1 MLFGC
6 GVEALN
12 SDAVKGS
19 LRAYLHRL
27 VRKAFHQ
34 CCRMSL
40 VNAIQISPDKA
51 AESFPEPEKHSKIS
65 YTREFLLSLSG
76 LDVCKNLPSGFGR
89 STLSEFEDAFQAIQ
103 DRQRIPGSLPLQ
115 GYGRTDYGTSP
126 PTRGDSSNYSR
137 GSYGR
142 WDNRSSGR
150 NERDSDSQ
158 SDWDSDSGRRHSN
171 QSRRSWQNS
180 EHDGLLGS
188 GSFPR
193 PSGFPAGLS
202 APKVRSNDHSQLNR
216 STEPYQPPRPYKA
229 VPHSRRENSDSFN
242 DETFGSA
249 ECTSQDRAEEERR
262 RRESFELMRKEQQ
275 KAFQEKQKLNPNKHK
290 DDHVS
295 DLCKLLGDTKEGKS
309 VLNRSNE
316 LDEIVTQAVSNND
329 SSKSSLQTS
338 AARPLV
344 PPGFKSTTLEMSSST
359 RSLTHSHSAEVGK
372 PEFEESLS
380 HAKAIV
386 QNGNINNQEERQ
398 LVQKM
403 GFREQQHENTSIHSP
418 SLNKGE
424 QIVDSSTD
432 LEVSNKKLGVDNQL
446 YKTSSLSEASQTQ
459 DGSEIVEFDT
469 KKVTGHKIISDSK
482 QNHSTVVLEKIFGNV
497 LTVDLS
503 GSTGVIEH
511 HDSEQDDTW
520 SPNAVKSSK
529 FADWFLEDEKKAAE
543 DPSHTRPRNLLSL
556 IVGGEKGG
564 SQVSDVKAT
573 KHVLPDIS
581 FQNSEPTNWHLT
593 SNMTSSTIG
602 ISEPLYN
609 CSKQEAIP
617 AILTC
622 EDLEQTILSEYSE
635 SGSTLQD
642 PVQIWSDSNTKTK
655 VSKADIDDH
664 ASQHLLSLLQKG
676 TDLKDMTESPNLDG
690 GLLDKHNVSEGAIVG
705 SALDN
710 SRVEKVENIQ
720 HSGKN
725 LTLETLFGS
734 AFMKEL
740 QSVEAPVS
748 IQRGS
753 VGSARTDISEP
764 HGSNFGVMGGGLF
777 PASMVGVGS
786 NRSSDESNILQSSQ
800 RQQLNSDKIENWLGI
815 NNTQVKV
822 DPSKHQNDLV
832 SKLGGFDGAVDIQLP
847 EEENLITVG
856 DPVNMSNT
864 SNKPV
869 VIAEKLSALNTV
881 LKDIRPMVGREGPPF
896 ICSPYDPMEPEIP
909 FGKLHAQQPSSPQ
922 FHPPRMNH
930 GRPFFHPLDLHPTHA
945 SSQMNFMAPEVI
957 VHRDAPTTRKF
968 PVNMMRPPFHHPN
981 TGSTGFDIPHQ
992 PVLQQMQMPG
1002 NYPPSHLR
1010 REVPRGG
1017 GPLPPHPSNHATGFM
1032 QELKSMQSF
1041 PFGQQQ
1047 PKFGGLGMPSQAPD
1061 VTGGSNHPEV
1071 FQRLLEMERRA
1082 NSKQIHPLAAVGHSQ
1097 GMYGHELDMSFRY
1110 R

>member
-1 MLFGC
+1 MFHQIVVALFFT
-6 GVEALN
+6 VLN
-12 SDAVKGS
+12 WNSLMKDAVKGS

-40 VNAIQISPDKA
+40 VNAIRVSPDKA
-51 AESFPEPEKHSKIS
+51 AESFPEPKKLNLRMPSKP
-65 YTREFLLSLSG
+65 YRTGKEFLA
-76 LDVCKNLPSGFGR
+76 VCHYRDMDMLTMAHPHLPEGI
-89 STLSEFEDAFQAIQ
+89 QAIILGDHMEGGTIVLQ
-103 DRQRIPGSLPLQ
+103 DEMKETVTHNLTGIQ
-115 GYGRTDYGTSP
+115 
-126 PTRGDSSNYSR
+126 
-137 GSYGR
+137 
-142 WDNRSSGR
+142 
-150 NERDSDSQ
+150 
-158 SDWDSDSGRRHSN
+158 DSGRRHSN

-202 APKVRSNDHSQLNR
+202 APKVRSNDLSQLNR

-295 DLCKLLGDTKEGKS
+295 DLCKLLGDTKERKS

-329 SSKSSLQTS
+329 FSKSSLPTS
-338 AARPLV
+338 GARPLV
-344 PPGFKSTTLEMSSST
+344 PPGFKSTTLEMNSST

-432 LEVSNKKLGVDNQL
+432 LEVSYKKLGVDNQL

-482 QNHSTVVLEKIFGNV
+482 QNHSTGVLEKIFGNV
-497 LTVDLS
+497 LTVNLS
-503 GSTGVIEH
+503 GSTGVIEDVIPLGILEMSMCFLEEH

-617 AILTC
+617 PILTC

-642 PVQIWSDSNTKTK
+642 PVQIWSDSSTKTK

-753 VGSARTDISEP
+753 VGSARTDISEL

-800 RQQLNSDKIENWLGI
+800 RQQLNSDEIENWLGI

-864 SNKPV
+864 SNKQV

-896 ICSPYDPMEPEIP
+896 IRGPYDPMEPEIP

-945 SSQMNFMAPEVI
+945 SSQMNFMAPEGI
-957 VHRDAPTTRKF
+957 VHRDAPTTRQF

-981 TGSTGFDIPHQ
+981 TGSTGFDIPRQ

-1002 NYPPSHLR
+1002 NHPPSHLR

-1017 GPLPPHPSNHATGFM
+1017 GPLPPHPGNHATGSM
-1032 QELKSMQSF
+1032 QELNPMQSF

-1047 PKFGGLGMPSQAPD
+1047 PKFGGLGMPSQAPN
-1061 VTGGSNHPEV
+1061 VNGGSNHPEA

-1097 GMYGHELDMSFRY
+1097 GMYGHELDTSFRY